1 MNGAL
6 LWIAGLI
13 VALLAALF
21 AVPYAVDWN
30 GYRGVFEEQA
40 SRMLDRE
47 VRIGGDVS
55 LRLLPVPYVRFEKPR
70 IADAEYG
77 EALFRADSFTMWLD
91 LPSLVQGILEAKQV
105 ELERP
110 ILRLQ
115 VEEDGGGNWRN
126 FRVQEAALPFVPR
139 GVALQSVHI
148 NEGVLAVHDVVGQP
162 LTRIEIANGELS
174 APALEG
180 PYRVRADVRWN
191 GEVREVRMSTAA
203 PDPDGSTRLK
213 VTVRAPESGNS
224 YTFDGSAVNLFDR
237 PQFDGNLTAVIPI
250 SSNRDGLRPTTVEG
264 DEQPSLPAGSLSRGV
279 FEIRATVN
287 ANAVSAKLSDIAFSF
302 EQNGQPQLLTGT
314 AEVSWHDRPVVRA
327 SLASRW
333 LDLDRIADV
342 APETNALAAIRN
354 LTASVVEFLPTQAE
368 VAAKLSIDQAN
379 LAGDVISDLT
389 VSIENTG
396 DGLAIK
402 QLQAALPGS
411 SRVELAGSL
420 TGSGTAEA
428 FDGEI
433 LLRGGNFNRFIS
445 WAARGTPFAEARS
458 DAGFSFSGN
467 LKLGRERLELTNASV
482 DTGPNRLNCDVSY
495 QWDGR
500 RKLVISLETGH
511 ADVSG
516 VLPGSLGPDLLKA
529 NLGALAGADPGSGL
543 SELAAGLAEA
553 DIRLRVRADALTDGT
568 RVLHNVDADV
578 AIENGNLSIP
588 NLRASTPQ
596 GFKLEIDGTV
606 HDFANRATGSLF
618 GVIEASTPTALA
630 EALNIGASEL
640 DPGKRQWLA
649 ALAPLR
655 LAFMMR
661 FGQRDGT
668 VAEITIDGTAHSK
681 PLVASLH
688 LAGGIEGWRGAP
700 VDVLLTSD
708 SPEVARIAR
717 GLLLGGRDV
726 DQTDTGAPA
735 DGRLVLKAIGTPERE
750 TAVHLQFIQE
760 GLRLFL
766 HGRGS
771 LPANADPKFDG
782 EMEIAAASTA
792 SALRLAGLPLPAQ
805 AMEGGLNGKL
815 GLTAGDSSLT
825 LALSPLEMGGTQ
837 LTGEVRLSG
846 SESAREMDLDLKA
859 NSVSLPGILALAL
872 DGSIDGLVIR
882 DLAEIT
888 DWRDRPFDFS
898 NLEHISGRIKLEADT
913 LALGESF
920 ALSDAVIEAVLEPGR
935 VTITKLEGQALGGA
949 VSGAFKLEKTTAG
962 GQISGAFG
970 LWNLRLDQIKGA
982 SDAPLGAGSLQLSLE
997 LSGQAITPRALL
1009 PVLTGK
1015 GELELKSAR
1024 WERLSPRAIE
1034 KAADAML
1041 SSSNGEATAEHLQQL
1056 LRTALASEPLS
1067 LGDLKV
1073 PAEIG
1078 AGALKVGTFSIET
1091 PEAQVT
1097 NQTTVDLAEQKI
1109 DIEWKLQ
1116 PKLPRG
1122 TRAPLPGISVI
1133 YVGPVQSLGSLEP
1146 QLVMDALERELAV
1159 RKMERDVEHLERL
1172 RREDEA
1178 RARAEAERLKRLEEE
1193 RLRQLEEQRM
1203 RRLEE
1208 LQGAGAQGLTIDVP
1222 FPFPTSPPLL
1232 NPTPQQM
1239 TVEPDRAPSS
1249 SRTVIPPAAPKQW
1262 EGQWPRPSRSGS

>member
-55 LRLLPVPYVRFEKPR
+55 LRLLPMPYVRFEKPR

-91 LPSLVQGILEAKQV
+91 LPSLVQGIFEAKQV

-110 ILRLQ
+110 VLRLQ
-115 VEEDGGGNWRN
+115 IEEDGGGNWRN
-126 FRVQEAALPFVPR
+126 FRIQEAALPFVPR

-148 NEGVLAVHDVVGQP
+148 NEGVLTVHDVAGQP
-162 LTRIEIANGELS
+162 LTKIEIANAELS

-191 GEVREVRMSTAA
+191 SEVREVRVSTAA

-213 VTVRAPESGNS
+213 VTVRAPDTGNS
-224 YTFDGSAVNLFDR
+224 YMFDGSVVDLFDR

-250 SSNRDGLRPTTVEG
+250 TSNREGLRPTTAEG
-264 DEQPSLPAGSLSRGV
+264 DDQPSLPAGLLARGV
-279 FEIRATVN
+279 FEVRANVSAT
-287 ANAVSAKLSDIAFSF
+287 AISAKLSDISFSF

-314 AEVSWHDRPVVRA
+314 AEASWHDRPVVKA

-342 APETNALAAIRN
+342 DPEANALTAIRN
-354 LTASVVEFLPTQAE
+354 LTASVIEFLPTEAE
-368 VAAKLSIDQAN
+368 VAANLKIDQAN

-396 DGLAIK
+396 GGLTIK
-402 QLQAALPGS
+402 QFQAALPGS

-420 TGSGTAEA
+420 SGSGTAEA

-433 LLRGGNFNRFIS
+433 LLRGGNFNRFIA

-458 DAGFSFSGN
+458 DAGFSFSGR
-467 LKLGRERLELTNASV
+467 LKLGEEGLELTNASV
-482 DTGPNRLNCDVSY
+482 DTGPNRLNGDVAY
-495 QWDGR
+495 QWEGR

-511 ADVSG
+511 ADISG

-529 NLGALAGADPGSGL
+529 NLSALAGADPGSGL
-543 SELAAGLAEA
+543 SELAASLAEA
-553 DIRLRVRADALTDGT
+553 DIRLHVRADALTDGT
-568 RVLHNVDADV
+568 RVLHNVDANL

-588 NLRASTPQ
+588 NLRAYTPQ
-596 GFKLEIDGTV
+596 GFKLEVDGTV

-618 GVIEASTPTALA
+618 GVVEASTPAALA
-630 EALNIGASEL
+630 EALNIGAPDL
-640 DPGKRQWLA
+640 DPGKRQWLS

-655 LAFMMR
+655 LAFSMQ
-661 FGQRDGT
+661 FGQRDST

-681 PLVASLH
+681 PLVATLH

-700 VDVLLTSD
+700 VDVMLTSD

-717 GLLLGGRDV
+717 GLLLGGQNAS
-726 DQTDTGAPA
+726 QTDTDAPN
-735 DGRLVLKAIGTPERE
+735 DGRLVLKAVGTPEHE
-750 TAVHLQFIQE
+750 TAVHLQFVQDA
-760 GLRLFL
+760 LRLSL
-766 HGRGS
+766 QGRGS
-771 LPANADPKFDG
+771 LPANADPKFEG
-782 EMEIAAASTA
+782 EMEFAAASTA
-792 SALRLAGLPLPAQ
+792 SALRLAGLPQPAQ
-805 AMEGGLNGKL
+805 ASEGGLNGTL
-815 GLTAGDSSLT
+815 GLKADGGRLTLELSSLDI
-825 LALSPLEMGGTQ
+825 AGTQ
-837 LTGEVRLSG
+837 LTGQIHLSG
-846 SESAREMDLDLKA
+846 SEGAREVDLDLKA
-859 NSVSLPGILALAL
+859 DSASLPGILALAL
-872 DGSIDGLVIR
+872 DGSIDGLLIR

-898 NLEHISGRIKLEADT
+898 NLEHISGRIKLEAKT
-913 LALGESF
+913 LTLGESF

-935 VTITKLEGQALGGA
+935 ITITKLEGQALGGA
-949 VSGAFKLEKTTAG
+949 VSGAFKLEKTAG
-962 GQISGAFG
+962 GGQVSGAFG
-970 LWNLRLDQIKGA
+970 LHELKLDQIKGA
-982 SDAPLGAGSLQLSLE
+982 SDAPLGAGALQLSLE
-997 LSGQAITPRALL
+997 FSGQAITPRALL

-1015 GELELKSAR
+1015 GELVLKSAR
-1024 WERLSPRAIE
+1024 WDRLSPRAIE
-1034 KAADAML
+1034 KAADTML
-1041 SSSNGEATAEHLQQL
+1041 SSDNNEAAEPLEQL

-1067 LGDLKV
+1067 LGNLKV
-1073 PAEIG
+1073 PVEIG
-1078 AGALKVGTFSIET
+1078 AGALRVGTFSIET
-1091 PEAQVT
+1091 PETKIT
-1097 NQTTVDLAEQKI
+1097 NQTTVELAELKI
-1109 DIEWKLQ
+1109 DVEWKLQ
-1116 PKLPRG
+1116 PKATTRG
-1122 TRAPLPGISVI
+1122 SRTPLPGISVI
-1133 YVGPVQSLGSLEP
+1133 YVGPLQSLGSLEP

-1178 RARAEAERLKRLEEE
+1178 RARAEAERQRRLEEE
-1193 RLRQLEEQRM
+1193 RLRLLEEQRM

-1208 LQGAGAQGLTIDVP
+1208 LQGAQGLTFDVP
-1222 FPFPTSPPLL
+1222 FPFPTSPG
-1232 NPTPQQM
+1232 PTPQQM

-1249 SRTVIPPAAPKQW
+1249 RTVIPPAAPRQW
-1262 EGQWPRPSRSGS
+1262 DGQWPRPSRSGS